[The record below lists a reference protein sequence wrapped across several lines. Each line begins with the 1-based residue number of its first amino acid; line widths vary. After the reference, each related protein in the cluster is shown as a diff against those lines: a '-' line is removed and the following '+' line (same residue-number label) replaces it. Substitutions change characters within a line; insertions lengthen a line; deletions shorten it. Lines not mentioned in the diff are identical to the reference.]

1 MMIEAAG
8 LAANETPVGLH
19 PGVDLSALRGID
31 QTVPLDREWQAVASG
46 TVCSADVTVELDDP
60 GAGVAV
66 LLDDAT
72 SRILEL
78 EARGY
83 HPRQLSVP
91 RAAYD
96 RIASLRA
103 REVERGVPLIVLGL
117 PLIAS
122 DR

>member
-1 MMIEAAG
+1 M
-8 LAANETPVGLH
+8 
-19 PGVDLSALRGID
+19 
-31 QTVPLDREWQAVASG
+31 
-46 TVCSADVTVELDDP
+46 
-60 GAGVAV
+60 

-83 HPRQLSVP
+83 HPRRLSVP
-91 RAAYD
+91 RSAYD

-122 DR
+122 DG

>member
-1 MMIEAAG
+1 MTTDTNGAAG
-8 LAANETPVGLH
+8 
-19 PGVDLSALRGID
+19 
-31 QTVPLDREWQAVASG
+31 RE
-46 TVCSADVTVELDDP
+46 VTVELDDP

-91 RAAYD
+91 RSAYD

-117 PLIAS
+117 PLIVS
-122 DR
+122 DS

>member
-1 MMIEAAG
+1 MTAADDS
-8 LAANETPVGLH
+8 H
-19 PGVDLSALRGID
+19 
-31 QTVPLDREWQAVASG
+31 
-46 TVCSADVTVELDDP
+46 VTVELDDP

-66 LLDDAT
+66 LLDDET

-83 HPRQLSVP
+83 HPRLLSVP
-91 RAAYD
+91 RSAYD
-96 RIASLRA
+96 RIAAVRA
-103 REVERGVPLIVLGL
+103 RDVVLGVPLIVLGL